1 MAATTTAK
9 VSLRLLIDTKGNK
22 VLFAEASK
30 EFVDFL
36 CSLLSLPMA
45 TVIRTLSK
53 QGMVGSLGVGSLGD
67 LYESIENLSESYLQT
82 SDAKDALLKPDVHTS
97 GAALPLL
104 LPEIQTPKSTCF
116 FGCGPGASSP
126 AFGSTATFT
135 FGASPSF
142 GGGFASG
149 SCSSHVTN
157 DPTAIC
163 PQSGNHINRSL
174 TFVDPPNKKT
184 CALEGGYVKGGVAKY
199 MIMDNLEVRPIST
212 ISGITIMLNQ
222 FNVKDLGALEEKVV
236 DVGVDQSVE
245 LLKMSLQSKTVLTE
259 VFLGKKFSF
268 ARSFPWQEAFKLMIY
283 IDLLPK
289 EELNCLWE
297 LFFWCILLRILENIM
312 ADTM

>member
-36 CSLLSLPMA
+36 CSLLSVPMA
-45 TVIRTLSK
+45 TVITTLSK
-53 QGMVGSLGVGSLGD
+53 QGMVGSLGD
-67 LYESIENLSESYLQT
+67 LYESIENLSESHLQT
-82 SDAKDALLKPDVHTS
+82 SDAKDALLKPQVHTS

-104 LPEIQTPKSTCF
+104 LPQIQTPKSTCF

-126 AFGSTATFT
+126 PFGSTATF
-135 FGASPSF
+135 SF
-142 GGGFASG
+142 SAPPSG

-174 TFVDPPNKKT
+174 TFVDPHSPT
-184 CALEGGYVKGGVAKY
+184 IPGGYVKGGVAKY

-236 DVGVDQSVE
+236 DVGMDQGVE
-245 LLKMSLQSKTVLTE
+245 LLKMSLQTKTVLTE
-259 VFLGKKFSF
+259 VFLGKKPSN
-268 ARSFPWQEAFKLMIY
+268 W
-283 IDLLPK
+283 
-289 EELNCLWE
+289 
-297 LFFWCILLRILENIM
+297 
-312 ADTM
+312 

>member
-45 TVIRTLSK
+45 TVITTLSK
-53 QGMVGSLGVGSLGD
+53 QGMVGSLGD
-67 LYESIENLSESYLQT
+67 LYESIENLSESCLQT
-82 SDAKDALLKPDVHTS
+82 SDAKDALLKPHVHTS

-104 LPEIQTPKSTCF
+104 LPQIQTPKSTCF

-126 AFGSTATFT
+126 LLGFASSSSAFSSTATSA
-135 FGASPSF
+135 FGASPSS

-184 CALEGGYVKGGVAKY
+184 CALEGGYVKGGAAKY

-236 DVGVDQSVE
+236 DVGMDQGVE
-245 LLKMSLQSKTVLTE
+245 LLKMSLQTKTVLTE
-259 VFLGKKFSF
+259 VFLWKKPSN
-268 ARSFPWQEAFKLMIY
+268 W
-283 IDLLPK
+283 
-289 EELNCLWE
+289 
-297 LFFWCILLRILENIM
+297 
-312 ADTM
+312 